1 MKKTIVLFTMMC
13 LCALSGA
20 WAQVVKHETKWWDG
34 SVLYTAS
41 VDKDGDVVMR
51 GVNAQ
56 DDRYKFALSKG
67 DAAGMYYLTKEDSD
81 DYMPVRG
88 IMGDKVQLVNKEGMT
103 FLAVRK
109 KNNDASHILVMT
121 PDNVQQCVEQ
131 EVKAEQEPVSDML
144 ANWLMNTTYLKNFSK
159 DELRLMRN
167 EILARHGWK
176 FQAKDLQ
183 DYFSKKAW
191 YRPVES
197 NSKIRLSII
206 EETNLQLIRSEE
218 QLSDED
224 RGYVDYSSQKYTKG
238 LRELVDAKESDFPG
252 GLADDGRG
260 PDELDG
266 GVYTVHNE
274 EEFLAMLGN
283 NRTVIIG
290 ENVHLNLS
298 RVLEDKKM
306 FQGYRDRRWCV
317 SPEDIVGTKP
327 LIVSESETDG
337 QQLTL
342 VNFQNL
348 IIKGAGHSSV
358 EVDPRYAF
366 VFRFVNCT
374 NCEIH
379 NLTMG
384 HTEGG
389 FCSGGVIGAN
399 TASHLAIKDC
409 DLYGCGT
416 YGLDLWE
423 TYDFK
428 LINSNI
434 HDCTYGIM
442 QMNKCTLTAFEHC
455 DFFSNREYTLIEGWG
470 CNGVKFEDCRFFAN
484 WGDADLFN
492 FDTLF
497 VLNGCKVYHPKE
509 HLGKLD
515 NCKQT
520 GAKTKFVDNPLDN
533 SIEARNIG
541 PDQTK

>member
-1 MKKTIVLFTMMC
+1 MKKIVIFAMMC
-13 LCALSGA
+13 LCALTGVR
-20 WAQVVKHETKWWDG
+20 AQVVKNATKWWDG
-34 SVLYTAS
+34 SVLYTAT

-51 GVNAQ
+51 GVTAQ
-56 DDRYKFALSKG
+56 DGRYKFSLSKG
-67 DAAGMYYLTKEDSD
+67 EVAGTYYLTKENPD

-109 KNNDASHILVMT
+109 KNKDASHILVMT
-121 PDNVQQCVEQ
+121 PDNVQRCVEQ

-144 ANWLMNTTYLKNFSK
+144 ANWLMNTTYLSHFSK

-183 DYFSKKAW
+183 DYFSQKAW

-197 NSKIRLSII
+197 NSQIRLSII

-218 QLSDED
+218 QVPDDE
-224 RGYVDYSSQKYTKG
+224 RGYVDYTSGEYTKG
-238 LRELVDAKESDFPG
+238 LRELVDGQESDFPG

-260 PDELDG
+260 PDEIDG
-266 GVYTVHNE
+266 VMVYTVSSE
-274 EEFLAMLGN
+274 LDLLKALGN
-283 NRTVIIG
+283 DRTIVIE
-290 ENVHLNLS
+290 ENAHLNLS
-298 RVLEDKKM
+298 RVLETEAL
-306 FQGYRDRRWCV
+306 FRGYKNRRWCV
-317 SPEDIVGTKP
+317 DPMDIQGMEP
-327 LIVSESETDG
+327 IIVSESESDG
-337 QQLTL
+337 QQLVL
-342 VNFQNL
+342 VNMKNL
-348 IIKGAGHSSV
+348 TIKGAGHSSV

-366 VFRFVNCT
+366 VFRFVNCS
-374 NCEIH
+374 NIVIE

-399 TASHLAIKDC
+399 VASHLTVKNC

-442 QMNKCTLTAFEHC
+442 QLNKCTLTAFEHC
-455 DFFSNREYTLIEGWG
+455 DFFNNREYTLIEGWG
-470 CNGVKFEDCRFFAN
+470 CNGVKFEDCRIFAN

-497 VLNGCKVYHPKE
+497 VLNGCKIYHPKE

-520 GAKTKFVDNPLDN
+520 GAKTKFVDNPLDT
-533 SIEARNIG
+533 SIEARKIG
-541 PDQTK
+541 PDQQ